1 MKKLL
6 LLPVVF
12 LMAFQCDKAEFIG
25 TDGNCILV
33 SYVSG
38 ICGEAVLKIE
48 STEYIN
54 LGESW
59 NGQDAVFF
67 TVLPCGTESGD
78 IEQAPFYVKLEPFS
92 VEECIRCKA
101 TIGYEGEKRYKISI
115 SEKCK

>member
-1 MKKLL
+1 
-6 LLPVVF
+6 
-12 LMAFQCDKAEFIG
+12 MAFQCDRTEFLSP
-25 TDGNCILV
+25 DGKCILV

-48 STEYIN
+48 SPEYLS

-59 NGQDAVFF
+59 NGHESVFF
-67 TVLPCGTESGD
+67 TVLPCGTDGSD
-78 IEQAPFYVKLEPFS
+78 FEQAPFYVQLESFS

-115 SEKCK
+115 PEKCK